1 MMNELFKQKLAE
13 NGADVEGTLSRFA
26 GNEAIYLKFLLKF
39 KADPNF
45 NALKESLDGNNIEEA
60 FKAAHTLKGVSIN
73 LGLMPIYESASAM
86 SELLRGK
93 TSPSETDI
101 EQVKEQW
108 NILEERYQLFISLI
122 DENS

>member
-1 MMNELFKQKLAE
+1 MNESFKQKLAE
-13 NGADVEGTLSRFA
+13 NGADVQGTLSRFA
-26 GNEAIYLKFLLKF
+26 GNEAIYSKFLLKF

-45 NALKESLDGNNIEEA
+45 QALKQSLDGENMEEA

-73 LGLMPIYESASAM
+73 LGLMPIYEAASAM

-93 TSPSETDI
+93 TSVAETDAD
-101 EQVKEQW
+101 QVKKQW
-108 NILEERYQLFISLI
+108 DILEEKYYLFMNLI

>member
-1 MMNELFKQKLAE
+1 MNELFKQKLAE